1 MKTETELKAQVS
13 NAIQILRA
21 IAETIRELKEVPSG
35 TLYAQL
41 MGQMDLA
48 TYQRVI
54 DTLKGAKVI
63 EETPA
68 SLLRWIA

>member
-21 IAETIRELKEVPSG
+21 IAETIRELKEIPSG